1 MVVVKWLCGGG
12 DMAPGGVVEVAGSD
26 RLPHGHRVVVAGHDL
41 YLHPLQQR
49 LQLVPEGGQ
58 QSSLVVIKVSIT
70 MEDQRHHHW

>member
-49 LQLVPEGGQ
+49 LQLVPGSAIITRGEHHNG
-58 QSSLVVIKVSIT
+58 SSRFDS
-70 MEDQRHHHW
+70 EHHWW